1 MLTKQ
6 IREYMARNGAKGGA
20 TLTPLRLAT
29 LRRTAA
35 WARDC
40 LARKR
45 AKSGRKAGG
54 KKKGVDGG
62 LKAA

>member
-1 MLTKQ
+1 
-6 IREYMARNGAKGGA
+6 MARNGAKGGA